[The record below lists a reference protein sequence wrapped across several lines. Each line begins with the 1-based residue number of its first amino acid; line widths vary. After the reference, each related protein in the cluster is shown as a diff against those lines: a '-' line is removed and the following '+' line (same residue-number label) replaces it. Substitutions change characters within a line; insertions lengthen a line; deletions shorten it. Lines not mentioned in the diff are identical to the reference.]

1 MGEEQA
7 SPPKTAHSCTPGK
20 TLPKKR
26 RTKGAREVHAV
37 TGGVGRALLE
47 DLRERRVR
55 LKVPEPLPTG
65 GRAEGRTL
73 SEGDKQDLAENEQQL
88 LEFLRWE
95 TADMAIGWT
104 GYIDG
109 AIESG
114 SRSAERRLHKGVAR
128 RQQWYSYK
136 ERGNERSMPG
146 YVRALRE
153 MPG

>member
-1 MGEEQA
+1 VGEGQA
-7 SPPKTAHSCTPGK
+7 SPPKTTHACTPGK

-55 LKVPEPLPTG
+55 LEAPEPLPTG

-73 SEGDKQDLAENEQQL
+73 SEGDEQL
-88 LEFLRWE
+88 LEFLHWE

-114 SRSAERRLHKGVAR
+114 SRAAKRTRELLEARASSPGKG
-128 RQQWYSYK
+128 
-136 ERGNERSMPG
+136 
-146 YVRALRE
+146 
-153 MPG
+153 

>member
-1 MGEEQA
+1 M
-7 SPPKTAHSCTPGK
+7 
-20 TLPKKR
+20 
-26 RTKGAREVHAV
+26 

-55 LKVPEPLPTG
+55 LEVPEPLPTG

-95 TADMAIGWT
+95 TADMAIRWT

-114 SRSAERRLHKGVAR
+114 SRSAERAKELLDAR
-128 RQQWYSYK
+128 APS
-136 ERGNERSMPG
+136 
-146 YVRALRE
+146 A
-153 MPG
+153 

>member
-1 MGEEQA
+1 MGEGQA
-7 SPPKTAHSCTPGK
+7 SPPKTTHACTPGK

-55 LKVPEPLPTG
+55 LEAPEPLPTG

-73 SEGDKQDLAENEQQL
+73 SEGDKQDLAGNEQQL

-114 SRSAERRLHKGVAR
+114 SRAAKRTRELLEARASSPGKG
-128 RQQWYSYK
+128 
-136 ERGNERSMPG
+136 
-146 YVRALRE
+146 
-153 MPG
+153 